1 MPLRGSPMGREHIS
15 TLLERGIRK
24 VFMDAYE
31 LVDGQY
37 QQIYNISGSVKR
49 QERDVLTAGLGT
61 FQLKTEGNAPYFDA
75 GQEAFSKQYVH
86 NTFAL
91 GTEITEEGREDDLYD
106 YYESIGRELGKAA
119 AYTRQVE
126 AMDLFNNLSA
136 TVYTADSSNYTL
148 LSTTHFRADGGTWS
162 NRFTNATD
170 FSPEALEAALTLFR
184 TEQKDQRGRKLTI
197 RPRVLLVG
205 PSDAWAAWRATES
218 INRPGGNDND
228 PNVIRTKANLEVFV
242 CDFLSDDGRWF
253 LLAPKEQTGLVYF
266 DRAATEMRRRDD
278 SRTGN
283 LLMIGRYRES
293 HGASHTMGVFGT
305 PP

>member
-1 MPLRGSPMGREHIS
+1 MALTGTPMGRSHIA

-24 VFMDAYE
+24 VFIDEYE
-31 LVDGQY
+31 LVDKQY
-37 QQIYNISGSVKR
+37 QMIYNSTGSSKR
-49 QERDVLTAGLGT
+49 QERDVKTAGLGT

-75 GQEAFSKQYVH
+75 GQEAYSKQYVH
-86 NTFAL
+86 NTYAL
-91 GTEITEEGREDDLYD
+91 GTEITEEGIEDDLYG

-119 AYTRQVE
+119 GYTRQVE

-136 TVYTADSSNYTL
+136 TVYTAEGTNYAL
-148 LSTTHFRADGGTWS
+148 LSTTHFRVDGGTWA

-170 FSPEALEAALTLFR
+170 FSPEALEAGLTLFR
-184 TEQKDQRGRKLTI
+184 TDQKDQRGRKKTA
-197 RPRVLLVG
+197 RPRVLMVG

-266 DRAATEMRRRDD
+266 DRASTEMKRRDD

-293 HGASHTMGVFGT
+293 HGASHPEGIFGS
-305 PP
+305 PA